1 MSQNNSRRWI
11 TIVSYLVVFHVFLAY
26 GLPTGI
32 FLLLAIGAGFLY
44 RRVGAVGSVVV
55 TFSLVTVTLFYSL
68 ALKVTGFED
77 AIYFRPDERLFTFN
91 YTHNHRTYRPGVTM
105 EMRMPHGDL
114 QSMTGEKIGSP
125 RQVTYHIDSYGFRN
139 DADYQGQKYLLV
151 GDSFIAGSSNT
162 QTDLLSAQLER
173 DYGIKA
179 YNLGH
184 PGDVPDYAMYIAGFR
199 KVHGDGAKVLLF
211 IFEGN
216 DFIDSRSKKRS
227 AASLFIKSYARMFSD
242 TNVYRVTK
250 SLYKRASRSSSIAGS
265 SYVTLAD
272 VQGKQVAFL
281 TGYVDVTRQPTQP
294 AIPGFEQAIRDIAP
308 ALGHIYFI
316 PTKYR
321 VYHHYINPGESL
333 PNAAWEYLNGICTSS
348 GLKCTNLTKPLV
360 QASDDLLKKG
370 EMTWWAD
377 DTHWNGNGMGVAAR
391 VAAATLTEQPGSK
404 PATRGPQGK

>member
-1 MSQNNSRRWI
+1 MNKNSSRRWI
-11 TIVSYLVVFHVFLAY
+11 TVASYLVVFHVFLAY
-26 GLPTGI
+26 GLPTGL

-44 RRVGAVGSVVV
+44 RRIGPIGSVVV
-55 TFSLVTVTLFYSL
+55 TFSLVVVTLFYSL

-77 AIYFRPDERLFTFN
+77 AIYFRPDEKLFAFN
-91 YTHNHRTYRPGVTM
+91 YVHNHRTYKPGVTM
-105 EMRMPHGDL
+105 EMQMPHGDL
-114 QSMTGEKIGSP
+114 QSMTGEKIGTP
-125 RQVTYHIDSYGFRN
+125 RNVTYHIDSYGFRN

-162 QTDLLSAQLER
+162 QTDLLSVQLER
-173 DYGIKA
+173 DHGIKA

-199 KVHGDGAKVLLF
+199 KVHGDGAKALLF

-216 DFIDSRSKKRS
+216 DFTDSRSKKRS

-272 VQGKQVAFL
+272 VQGKKVAFL
-281 TGYVDVTRQPTQP
+281 TRYVDTTRQPSQV
-294 AIPGFEQAIRDIAP
+294 AIPSFDQAIRDIAP

-321 VYHHYINPGESL
+321 VYHHYINPGEKL
-333 PNAAWEYLNGICTSS
+333 PNAAWEYLNGICSAN
-348 GLKCTNLTKPLV
+348 GLKCTNLTGPLV

-377 DTHWNGNGMGVAAR
+377 DTHWNGYGMGVAAR
-391 VAAATLTEQPGSK
+391 VVAATLAGQPASK
-404 PATRGPQGK
+404 PAARGPQGK